1 MYKEQKETLTQLV
14 NDVKSEAFI
23 DPSKHSTAEALGV
36 VISQFLEWDINQI
49 QKATADAFEDANA
62 HGYCKIVNNIEKV
75 DDTLKELELLQDF
88 LGSKD
93 LEEQFKIYKNEK

>member
-23 DPSKHSTAEALGV
+23 DPSKHSTNEALGI
-36 VISQFLEWDINQI
+36 VISQFLEWDIYEI
-49 QKATADAFEDANA
+49 QKVTADAFEDANA
-62 HGYCKIVNNIEKV
+62 HRYCNIVNNIEKV
-75 DDTLKELELLQDF
+75 DDTLKELVLLQDF

-93 LEEQFKIYKNEK
+93 LEEQFEIYKNEQ

>member
-14 NDVKSEAFI
+14 NDVKSKAFI
-23 DPSKHSTAEALGV
+23 NPSKHSTAEALGI
-36 VISQFLEWDINQI
+36 VISQFLEWDIDQI

-62 HGYCKIVNNIEKV
+62 HGYCNIVNNIEKV
-75 DDTLKELELLQDF
+75 DDTLKELVLLQDF

-93 LEEQFKIYKNEK
+93 LEEQFEIYKNEQ